1 MLLQRREAA
10 GSNAEWC
17 ISNKSDRFWNRLYH
31 NNRDGTFTDVT
42 ENAGVHGSSYGMG
55 VATGDYDNDGH
66 TDLLVSN
73 LGGNTLYRN
82 NGDGTFTDVT
92 TKAGVGGSGWCAG
105 ACFVDYD
112 RDGLLDLIVTRYL
125 DWDFAKN
132 V

>member
-1 MLLQRREAA
+1 
-10 GSNAEWC
+10 
-17 ISNKSDRFWNRLYH
+17 
-31 NNRDGTFTDVT
+31 
-42 ENAGVHGSSYGMG
+42 MG